1 MAEEKRE
8 VPVCPAAGPFYAED
22 EIDLYELFIVLWR
35 RKRIVAATMVI
46 FMFAAALYAFLS
58 PPVYRQTVLIKLPLN
73 NMPLNNMPLN
83 NMPLNNMPLNN
94 MPLLSAE
101 EAKEVVHSL
110 ENLLEEHNYV
120 KLAGALEIKEDE
132 ARQIVKISP
141 QTLRRSNNLLKV
153 VIETHTRSLLPKIAQ
168 GIVNFIN
175 ENPYLKEKIRIWEQT
190 LDQKE
195 RTISVRLANLEN
207 LKNYILSEIQKGNLR
222 LLGFNPLDL
231 EGYILNLK
239 QQLEV
244 IKAQRELI
252 SGAELVVS
260 GALPRRPTK
269 PKRALILAVAGVSG
283 LFLGIF
289 LAFFVEWWE
298 KAREEHRKNP

>member
-1 MAEEKRE
+1 MPEEKRE

-22 EIDLYELFIVLWR
+22 EIDLYELLLVLWR
-35 RKRIVAATMVI
+35 RKKVI
-46 FMFAAALYAFLS
+46 FLTFLVFLMFAAIYAFLS

-73 NMPLNNMPLN
+73 NMPLNNMPL
-83 NMPLNNMPLNN
+83 
-94 MPLLSAE
+94 LSAE
-101 EAKEVVHSL
+101 EAKEIVHSL
-110 ENLLEEHNYV
+110 GNLLEEHNYV
-120 KLAGALEIKEDE
+120 KLAGVLEIKEDE

-168 GIVNFIN
+168 GIVDFIN

-195 RTISVRLANLEN
+195 RTISVRLASLEN

-244 IKAQRELI
+244 IKAQRKLI

-260 GALPRRPTK
+260 GALPRKPAK

-283 LFLGIF
+283 LFLGVF

-298 KAREEHRKNP
+298 KAREEHRKSS